1 MDTNKEFYVLN
12 NKSLAI
18 AVSYAI
24 GKDYYTYDDRYN
36 EGKKVY
42 SFRNTKEF
50 QRALK
55 TIMELRK
62 ELTN

>member
-1 MDTNKEFYVLN
+1 
-12 NKSLAI
+12 
-18 AVSYAI
+18 
-24 GKDYYTYDDRYN
+24 
-36 EGKKVY
+36 VY

>member
-1 MDTNKEFYVLN
+1 MDKEKEFYILT

-42 SFRNTKEF
+42 SFRNTEEF
-50 QRALK
+50 QKALK
-55 TIMELRK
+55 TILNLRK
-62 ELTN
+62 EFIN